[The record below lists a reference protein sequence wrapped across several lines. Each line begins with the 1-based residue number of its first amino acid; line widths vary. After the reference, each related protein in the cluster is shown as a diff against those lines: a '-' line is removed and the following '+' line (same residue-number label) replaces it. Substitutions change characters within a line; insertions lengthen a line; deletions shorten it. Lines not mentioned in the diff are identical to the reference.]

1 MVPAESPHA
10 RRLTGARL
18 RCAPQCPARAK
29 EMFHRK
35 RNAKMFHVKHF
46 REKFAGKPLA
56 IITLLTLISDCAR
69 FLYMMTLR
77 QLMET
82 FPTNDSCKQF
92 VLEHRWRD
100 GVVRCPHCGNPS
112 VYKLHTRPFHWLCKP
127 CKNYRFSVISGT
139 IFENTKYPLKTWF
152 EVLWQILNS
161 KKGVSAL
168 QIQRQIGSGAYK
180 TAWYMCHRLRASM
193 KDPEFKQLMGIVEVD
208 EAYIGGKQEN
218 RHWKDRQKYRGGGA
232 AHTGK
237 TTVIGAISR
246 KGNVVC
252 QIIEDTSADTLSGFV
267 ETAVSEKVTL
277 IATDEWGGYRDLR
290 HFFPHEVVR
299 HSAGEYV
306 RGEVHTN
313 NIESFWSLLK
323 RGVIG
328 TYHHV
333 SKKYLPLYLAEFQ
346 FRFNN
351 RNNDD
356 IFGEAIGGC

>member
-1 MVPAESPHA
+1 M
-10 RRLTGARL
+10 G
-18 RCAPQCPARAK
+18 
-29 EMFHRK
+29 
-35 RNAKMFHVKHF
+35 
-46 REKFAGKPLA
+46 
-56 IITLLTLISDCAR
+56 LLTLVADSAK
-69 FLYMMTLR
+69 FLCMMTLR
-77 QLMET
+77 QLMAT
-82 FPTNDSCKQF
+82 FPTNESCKQF
-92 VLEHRWRD
+92 LMERRWQD
-100 GVVRCPHCGNPS
+100 GVVICPHCGNPAP
-112 VYKLHTRPFHWLCKP
+112 YKLNTRPFHWLCKP

-168 QIQRQIGSGAYK
+168 QIQRQIGCGDYR

-193 KDPEFKQLMGIVEVD
+193 HDPDFQQLMGIVEVD
-208 EAYIGGKQEN
+208 ETAIGGKDKN
-218 RHWKDRQKYRGGGA
+218 RHWDKKQ
-232 AHTGK
+232 HITGMSGK
-237 TTVIGAISR
+237 ITVIGAISR

-252 QIIEDTSADTLSGFV
+252 QIIENTDIQTLNKFV
-267 ETAVSEKVTL
+267 RNAVSNKVDL
-277 IATDEWGGYRDLR
+277 VATDEHSGYSYLDS
-290 HFFPHEVVR
+290 HGFKHEFVG
-299 HSAGEYV
+299 HSRGEYV

-346 FRFNN
+346 FRHNN
-351 RNNDD
+351 RLNPD